1 MKPSTISTSASTG
14 RFIIIALLI
23 VAGFQTFAHAQ
34 EIVLGHTQEIVLESD
49 SDYDALREA
58 KAYQA
63 RRTRES
69 IVIDGRVDEP
79 AWDLAP
85 ADDDFYQND
94 PVRGAPPRDRTVLRI
109 LYDDVNLYIGIV
121 CYQAGP
127 TIIAELRRDF
137 APFDGDLLA
146 VSLDTFDDD
155 RNGFI
160 FQTNPGGAKRDQ
172 QIAGGVRSSDW
183 NGIYDVASYS
193 DPDGWT
199 AEFAIPFKTLR
210 FDEVRE
216 GQRWGMNIFR
226 IIRYS
231 NESVIW
237 TPAPRPFGPADMFI
251 SGSLVGLEGVT
262 QGRNLYVKPFALA
275 EFKPDASDDRS
286 DYGAGFDVKY
296 GVTSELTLDLTVN
309 TDFSQVEVDEQQINL
324 TRFSLFFPEK
334 RDFFLENAGL
344 FDVGGV
350 VGTPGGTAGRDVIP
364 FFSRRIGLSD
374 AGTPLPIRGGARL
387 TGKVGGFDLGVMNI
401 QVGEKDGVPSD
412 NWSILRLRRDIMA
425 NSDVGGFFFNR
436 DTGGSSYWNRTA
448 GADMNLR
455 FFQRRFNIS
464 GFALR
469 TETPDQDDEN
479 FAGRFDTSY
488 RDNFFT
494 VRGGYLS
501 VGEGFHNDFGFTRRK
516 AIRQGDFFFAVT
528 PRPNTSLIRD
538 VSPQVQSIYVT
549 DRTNR
554 VITREHRVGFRVNF
568 QDGANFG
575 LDRNMRFERLDQA
588 FPIRA
593 DVEIPAGDHSFDD
606 WNATFRTSGGR
617 RITVGGN
624 LRTGDFWNGRR
635 RQTGMNVSYRQSLYF
650 NSAISWAR
658 NKVELA
664 GGDFTTD
671 LIGLRLN
678 FAFSPRMFFEN
689 FFQYNTDRRTVSSNV
704 RFRFIHHPLSDFY
717 VVYTE
722 IRGTGGNPALN
733 RTLTIKLNNLFVF

>member
-1 MKPSTISTSASTG
+1 MY
-14 RFIIIALLI
+14 LI
-23 VAGFQTFAHAQ
+23 GAGFPTLSSAQ
-34 EIVLGHTQEIVLESD
+34 GLGVGSVE
-49 SDYDALREA
+49 DYDALRAA
-58 KAYQA
+58 KVYEA
-63 RRTRES
+63 RRTSER

-79 AWDLAP
+79 AWEQVV

-94 PVRGAPPRDRTVLRI
+94 PVRGAPPDDRTVLRI
-109 LYDDVNLYIGIV
+109 LYDDVNLYVGIV

-127 TIIAELRRDF
+127 PIIAELRRDF

-146 VSLDTFDDD
+146 VTLDTFDDD

-183 NGIYDVASYS
+183 SGVYDVVSHI
-193 DPDGWT
+193 DEGWWST
-199 AEFAIPFKTLR
+199 EYAIPFKTLR

-216 GQRWGMNIFR
+216 GQRWGLNIFR

-251 SGSLVGLEGVT
+251 SGSLVGVEGVT
-262 QGRNLYVKPFALA
+262 QGRNLYVKPFVLA
-275 EFKPDASDDRS
+275 EFKPDAPDGRS
-286 DYGAGFDVKY
+286 DYDAGFDVKY

-344 FDVGGV
+344 FDIGGA
-350 VGTPGGTAGRDVIP
+350 VGTPVGGARRGLIP
-364 FFSRRIGLSD
+364 FFTRRIGLSD
-374 AGTPLPIRGGARL
+374 AGSPLPIRGGVRL
-387 TGKVGGFDLGVMNI
+387 TGKVGGFDVGAMNI
-401 QVGEKDGVPSD
+401 QVGEKDGIPSD
-412 NWSILRLRRDIMA
+412 NWTVLRLRRDIMA
-425 NSDVGGFFFNR
+425 NSDFGGFFFNR
-436 DTGGSSYWNRTA
+436 DTGGSRDWNRTA

-455 FFQRRFNIS
+455 FFQRRFIIS
-464 GFALR
+464 GFAIR
-469 TETPDQDDEN
+469 ADTPDNNEEN
-479 FAGRFDTSY
+479 LAGRFETSY
-488 RDNFFT
+488 RDNLFT
-494 VRGGYLS
+494 ARGAYLS
-501 VGEGFHNDFGFTRRK
+501 VGAGFENDFGFTRRQ
-516 AIRQGDFFFAVT
+516 AIRQGDFFFGVR

-538 VSPQVQSIYVT
+538 LSPQVQSTYVT

-568 QDGANFG
+568 QDGANIG

-588 FPIRA
+588 FPIRS
-593 DVEIPAGDHSFDD
+593 DIEIPAGDHSFDD

-617 RITVGGN
+617 RTTVGGN
-624 LRTGDFWNGRR
+624 LRTGDFWDGSR
-635 RQTGMNVSYRQSLYF
+635 RQTGLNLSYRQSIYF
-650 NSAISWAR
+650 NTAVSWSR
-658 NKVELA
+658 NKVELT

-671 LIGLRLN
+671 LVGLRLN

-689 FFQYNTDRRTVSSNV
+689 FIQYNTDRGTVSSNV

-722 IRGTGGNPALN
+722 VRGTGGNPELD
-733 RTLTIKLNNLFVF
+733 RRLTIKLNNLFAF

>member
-1 MKPSTISTSASTG
+1 MG
-14 RFIIIALLI
+14 RILITVLLI
-23 VAGFQTFAHAQ
+23 VTGVPTLASAQ
-34 EIVLGHTQEIVLESD
+34 GIVLESAG
-49 SDYDALREA
+49 DYDALRAA
-58 KAYQA
+58 KAYEA
-63 RRTRES
+63 ERTSET
-69 IVIDGRVDEP
+69 IVIDGRIDEP
-79 AWDLAP
+79 AWDLAL

-94 PVRGAPPRDRTVLRI
+94 PVRGAPPDERTVLRI
-109 LYDDVNLYIGIV
+109 LYDDANLYIGIV

-127 TIIAELRRDF
+127 IIIAELRRDF
-137 APFDGDLLA
+137 VPFDGDLLA

-155 RNGFI
+155 RNAFI

-183 NGIYDVASYS
+183 NGIYHVVSHIDE
-193 DPDGWT
+193 GWWST
-199 AEFAIPFKTLR
+199 EFAIPFKTLR

-237 TPAPRPFGPADMFI
+237 TPAPRPFGPADIFI
-251 SGSLVGLEGVT
+251 YGSLVGLEGVT

-275 EFKPDASDDRS
+275 EFKPDATDDRNNF
-286 DYGAGFDVKY
+286 DAGFDVKY

-350 VGTPGGTAGRDVIP
+350 TGTPAGAARRDVIP

-374 AGTPLPIRGGARL
+374 RGSPLPIRGGARL
-387 TGKVGGFDLGVMNI
+387 TGKIGGFDLGVMNI
-401 QVGEKDGVPSD
+401 QVGSEGDRDSASYTPSD
-412 NWSILRLRRDIMA
+412 NWSIFRLRRDIMA

-436 DTGGSSYWNRTA
+436 DTGGSPYWNRTA

-469 TETPDQDDEN
+469 TDTPDKQDEN
-479 FAGRFDTSY
+479 VAGRFNASY

-501 VGEGFHNDFGFTRRK
+501 VGEGFQNDFGFTRRK
-516 AIRQGDFFFAVT
+516 AIRQGDFFFGIT
-528 PRPNTSLIRD
+528 PRPNTRLIRD
-538 VSPQVQSIYVT
+538 VSPQVQSTYVT

-554 VITREHRVGFRVNF
+554 VITKEHRAGFRVNF
-568 QDGANFG
+568 QDGANIG
-575 LDRNMRFERLDQA
+575 LDRNMRFERLDQP
-588 FPIRA
+588 FPIRS
-593 DVEIPAGDHSFDD
+593 DIEIPAGDHGFDD
-606 WNATFRTSGGR
+606 WNASFRTSGGR
-617 RITVGGN
+617 RVSVGGN
-624 LRTGDFWNGRR
+624 LRIGDFWDGER
-635 RQTGMNVSYRQSLYF
+635 RQTGANLSYRQSIYL
-650 NSAISWAR
+650 NTAISWSR

-689 FFQYNTDRRTVSSNV
+689 FFQYNTDRRTVASNV

-717 VVYTE
+717 IVYTE
-722 IRGTGGNPALN
+722 IRGTGGNPLLDRALA
-733 RTLTIKLNNLFVF
+733 IKVNNLFVF

>member
-1 MKPSTISTSASTG
+1 MPLARILLVCL
-14 RFIIIALLI
+14 IA
-23 VAGFQTFAHAQ
+23 AGFPDPAAAQ
-34 EIVLGHTQEIVLESD
+34 ELGAGSD
-49 SDYDALREA
+49 EHYDALRAA
-58 KAYQA
+58 KVYEA
-63 RRTRES
+63 RRTGER
-69 IVIDGRVDEP
+69 IVIDGIVDEP
-79 AWDLAP
+79 AWEQAV

-94 PVRGAPPRDRTVLRI
+94 PVRGAPPNDRTVLRI
-109 LYDDVNLYIGIV
+109 LYDDVNLYVGIL

-127 TIIAELRRDF
+127 AIISELRRDF
-137 APFDGDLLA
+137 EPFDGDLLA

-183 NGIYDVASYS
+183 NGVYDVVSHI
-193 DPDGWT
+193 DDGWWST
-199 AEFAIPFKTLR
+199 EYAIPFKTLR
-210 FDEVRE
+210 FDEVSE
-216 GQRWGMNIFR
+216 GQRWGLNIFR

-275 EFKPDASDDRS
+275 EFKPDALDEGR
-286 DYGAGFDVKY
+286 DYDAGFDVKY

-344 FDVGGV
+344 FDIGGA
-350 VGTPGGTAGRDVIP
+350 VGTPGGAAQRDVIP

-374 AGTPLPIRGGARL
+374 GGSPLPIRGGARL

-401 QVGEKDGVPSD
+401 QVGEKEEIASD
-412 NWSILRLRRDIMA
+412 NWSILRLKRDIMA
-425 NSDVGGFFFNR
+425 NSDVGGFFFSRN
-436 DTGGSSYWNRTA
+436 TGGSAYWNRTA
-448 GADMNLR
+448 GADVNLR

-464 GFALR
+464 GFAIR
-469 TETPDQDDEN
+469 TDTPDQDREN
-479 FAGRFDTSY
+479 LAGRFETSY

-494 VRGGYLS
+494 ARGGYLS
-501 VGEGFHNDFGFTRRK
+501 VGEGFNNDFGFTRRK
-516 AIRQGDFFFAVT
+516 AIRQGEFFFGVR
-528 PRPNTSLIRD
+528 PRPNTSLIRE
-538 VSPQVQSIYVT
+538 VFPQAQLTYVA
-549 DRTNR
+549 DSTNR

-568 QDGANFG
+568 QDGANIG
-575 LDRNMRFERLDQA
+575 LDRNMRFERLDRA
-588 FPIRA
+588 FPIRS
-593 DVEIPAGDHSFDD
+593 DIEIPAGDHGFDD

-617 RITVGGN
+617 RLTVGGN
-624 LRTGDFWNGRR
+624 LRTGDFWDGER
-635 RQTGMNVSYRQSLYF
+635 RQTGLNLSYRQSIYF
-650 NSAISWAR
+650 NSAISWSR
-658 NKVELA
+658 NRVGLS
-664 GGDFTTD
+664 GGNFTTD

-689 FFQYNTDRRTVSSNV
+689 FIQYNTDRKTVSSNV

-722 IRGTGGNPALN
+722 VRGTGGNPELD
-733 RTLTIKLNNLFVF
+733 RTLTIKLNNLFAF